1 MNKKILFFTL
11 LWVLPGSSLESKG
24 PPKEQPKKR
33 KHSFFRSVLNYQED
47 ELPSDDET
55 TRNEANEIT
64 LVQS

>member
-1 MNKKILFFTL
+1 MYLINLKF
-11 LWVLPGSSLESKG
+11 ESKG

>member
-11 LWVLPGSSLESKG
+11 LWTLPGSSLESKG

-33 KHSFFRSVLNYQED
+33 NRPFFRSVLNYQED

-55 TRNEANEIT
+55 TRNEADEIT